1 VHKFGPNEE
10 SVSMYPGGYGGFDI
24 NRTSDNGFI
33 IGTWGGNIIKTDDD
47 LNYEA
52 SSNE

>member
-1 VHKFGPNEE
+1 MFPD
-10 SVSMYPGGYGGFDI
+10 GYGGFDI

-33 IGTWGGNIIKTDDD
+33 IGTFVGNIIKTDDE

>member
-1 VHKFGPNEE
+1 
-10 SVSMYPGGYGGFDI
+10 MYPGGYGGFDI

-33 IGTWGGNIIKTDDD
+33 IGTWGGNIIKTDDE

-52 SSNE
+52 SPNE